1 MPCFSAPARQCGMNA
16 PGISLPLPSSREG
29 EEPADVLPLCAR
41 PAQTTTLMSMA
52 AMIAIDRVALF
63 RSRDVVIAICLILA
77 PSEFRRTSDGESRI
91 RRTGMLRVRLI
102 MRCSTSDVFS
112 NHRSDW

>member
-1 MPCFSAPARQCGMNA
+1 MNA

-77 PSEFRRTSDGESRI
+77 PSEFRRTSDGSYESVGLECCEFVSSCGAAPAMSFRI
-91 RRTGMLRVRLI
+91 TEATGEQ
-102 MRCSTSDVFS
+102 
-112 NHRSDW
+112 